1 MASSEDAVMEWAVT
15 WGTST
20 VGQRSSPVL
29 DADTARRA
37 AAERIARDPSDHAL
51 HKIVDLTP
59 LRTDGYDLTHRVIE
73 HPRLVDIGQLAA
85 PVLGRQRLASD
96 VVDSPEEGR

>member
-1 MASSEDAVMEWAVT
+1 MEWAVT
-15 WGTST
+15 CGTST

-37 AAERIARDPSDHAL
+37 AAEPIARDSSDHAL
-51 HKIVDLTP
+51 HKIVDVTP
-59 LRTDGYDLTHRVIE
+59 LRTDGYDRTDWLIE
-73 HPRLVDIGQLAA
+73 HPRLVAIDQPPA
-85 PVLGRQRLASD
+85 PVLERQRLAND